1 MTIDDDN
8 SDDDDSRT
16 NGQEAANEAVAE
28 IEVDSDLDGAVR
40 YEDQSL
46 ATRLSFPM
54 VAKKSVGTEIV
65 SKPIKIQ
72 YGAQSMLAQLVAKCA
87 VHVCCSQFVCKECE
101 HKNGVTTF
109 SNTTDW
115 ADILTITFM

>member
-16 NGQEAANEAVAE
+16 NGQEATNEAVAE

-40 YEDQSL
+40 YEDLSL
-46 ATRLSFPM
+46 ATRLSFPI

-72 YGAQSMLAQLVAKCA
+72 YGAQSMLAQLVAKW
-87 VHVCCSQFVCKECE
+87 
-101 HKNGVTTF
+101 N
-109 SNTTDW
+109 
-115 ADILTITFM
+115 ITNSEINPD

>member
-40 YEDQSL
+40 YEDLSL
-46 ATRLSFPM
+46 ATRFSFPI
-54 VAKKSVGTEIV
+54 VAKKKCGHGNR
-65 SKPIKIQ
+65 IKRNRMVIDQ
-72 YGAQSMLAQLVAKCA
+72 
-87 VHVCCSQFVCKECE
+87 
-101 HKNGVTTF
+101 
-109 SNTTDW
+109 
-115 ADILTITFM
+115 